1 MRIESSEP
9 NPVISRVESAFT
21 SARECRG
28 LGRALEDEVRVRVCR
43 VECSLLLCV
52 CGVLGVRDCKKVP
65 SCELST

>member
-43 VECSLLLCV
+43 VECSLALCV
-52 CGVLGVRDCKKVP
+52 ACWVCATAKKFPVV
-65 SCELST
+65 S

>member
-43 VECSLLLCV
+43 VECSLALCV
-52 CGVLGVRDCKKVP
+52 ACVPVCATAKKFPVV
-65 SCELST
+65 S